1 MVMILAILL
10 SIVVCIF
17 IVGQIAIASSK
28 YVYTELNSG
37 VEKVMRWTVGIAIFV
52 VVVCALGYVT
62 TSWDFKGSVMLTEI
76 TENKYCMIDQE
87 TGTYIYK
94 QLGEKETDSPKIVTK
109 RNEGGTQVV
118 LKPIENGE
126 DPYVSEFFRIGK
138 VTVEHMYIIHVPEYE
153 ISW

>member
-76 TENKYCMIDQE
+76 TENK
-87 TGTYIYK
+87 
-94 QLGEKETDSPKIVTK
+94 
-109 RNEGGTQVV
+109 
-118 LKPIENGE
+118 
-126 DPYVSEFFRIGK
+126 
-138 VTVEHMYIIHVPEYE
+138 
-153 ISW
+153 